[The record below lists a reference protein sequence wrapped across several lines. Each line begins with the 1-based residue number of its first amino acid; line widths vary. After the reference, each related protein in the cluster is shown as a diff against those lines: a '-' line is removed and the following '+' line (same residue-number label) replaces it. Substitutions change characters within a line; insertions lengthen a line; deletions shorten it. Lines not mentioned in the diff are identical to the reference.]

1 MFKSGFCRKLCV
13 SPGSRGLGEAGQGH
27 QGTREGEDDR
37 APRNPTLPPAPT
49 QAQTTAW
56 EGDTDAPH
64 CVDNR
69 NHKIAITVSEAVNKE
84 DIPGF

>member
-1 MFKSGFCRKLCV
+1 MF
-13 SPGSRGLGEAGQGH
+13 PGSRGLGEAGQGH
-27 QGTREGEDDR
+27 QGPEWEEDDR
-37 APRNPTLPPAPT
+37 APRNPSPPTSLTPPLGKETL
-49 QAQTTAW
+49 
-56 EGDTDAPH
+56 GAPH

>member
-1 MFKSGFCRKLCV
+1 MYPRLWGAEAYAWGRPSRAARDRRGREIAGH
-13 SPGSRGLGEAGQGH
+13 PGAPPPPAQTLPLGEGA
-27 QGTREGEDDR
+27 
-37 APRNPTLPPAPT
+37 AC
-49 QAQTTAW
+49 
-56 EGDTDAPH
+56 APH